1 MSFSRQPRPGQ
12 NNSSSNF
19 NGRPRDRRSF
29 GGHPAHR
36 SQGQR
41 PQQNA
46 APRPTAPPPP
56 NRRKP
61 LPEGLIEKI
70 CYENDVLKGK
80 PDCRAA
86 LIDYCILEDDFDI
99 DEAEDAV
106 DKALR
111 ERNLWNE
118 PRLEDIL
125 YGDDQPKD
133 DDANAPST
141 DSQVSS
147 TGDLGA

>member
-1 MSFSRQPRPGQ
+1 MDSFPRMSFAHKQRQ
-12 NNSSSNF
+12 
-19 NGRPRDRRSF
+19 SF
-29 GGHPAHR
+29 GHGRGPKLNQHR
-36 SQGQR
+36 PHQ
-41 PQQNA
+41 PPA
-46 APRPTAPPPP
+46 APLPPP
-56 NRRKP
+56 RRKP
-61 LPEGLIEKI
+61 LPEGLIEKL
-70 CYENDVLKGK
+70 CYEKDALRPK

-125 YGDDQPKD
+125 YGNDEPT
-133 DDANAPST
+133 APSPNPLI
-141 DSQVSS
+141 SP
-147 TGDLGA
+147 TGNIGA

>member
-1 MSFSRQPRPGQ
+1 
-12 NNSSSNF
+12 
-19 NGRPRDRRSF
+19 
-29 GGHPAHR
+29 
-36 SQGQR
+36 
-41 PQQNA
+41 
-46 APRPTAPPPP
+46 
-56 NRRKP
+56 

-70 CYENDVLKGK
+70 CYENDVLKPK

-125 YGDDQPKD
+125 YG
-133 DDANAPST
+133 NETGGAPST
-141 DSQVSS
+141 DSQVPP
-147 TGDLGA
+147 TGDLGT

>member
-1 MSFSRQPRPGQ
+1 MSFSRQPR
-12 NNSSSNF
+12 
-19 NGRPRDRRSF
+19 DRRSYGQNHTTKPF
-29 GGHPAHR
+29 G
-36 SQGQR
+36 
-41 PQQNA
+41 QQNNA
-46 APRPTAPPPP
+46 QRTPPGPTTPVVPP
-56 NRRKP
+56 RRKP

-70 CYENDVLKGK
+70 CYENDVLKPK

-125 YGDDQPKD
+125 YGDEPGVT
-133 DDANAPST
+133 PFV
-141 DSQVSS
+141 DSPISP

>member
-1 MSFSRQPRPGQ
+1 MSFSRQPR
-12 NNSSSNF
+12 
-19 NGRPRDRRSF
+19 DRRSF
-29 GGHPAHR
+29 GQNHATKPFGHQNNAQRTPPA
-36 SQGQR
+36 
-41 PQQNA
+41 
-46 APRPTAPPPP
+46 PTTPIVPP
-56 NRRKP
+56 RRKP
-61 LPEGLIEKI
+61 LPEGLIETI
-70 CYENDVLKGK
+70 CYENDVLKPK

-125 YGDDQPKD
+125 YGDDTG
-133 DDANAPST
+133 AAPST
-141 DSQVSS
+141 DSPLSP

>member
-1 MSFSRQPRPGQ
+1 MSFAHKQ
-12 NNSSSNF
+12 
-19 NGRPRDRRSF
+19 RRSF
-29 GGHPAHR
+29 GQNRAPQTVIQKPPHPQH
-36 SQGQR
+36 
-41 PQQNA
+41 PPA
-46 APRPTAPPPP
+46 APPVPP
-56 NRRKP
+56 RRKP
-61 LPEGLIEKI
+61 LPEGLIENV
-70 CYENDVLKGK
+70 CYENDVLRPK

-125 YGDDQPKD
+125 YGDDAP
-133 DDANAPST
+133 AAPSP
-141 DSQVSS
+141 DPLLPPA
-147 TGDLGA
+147 GNAGA